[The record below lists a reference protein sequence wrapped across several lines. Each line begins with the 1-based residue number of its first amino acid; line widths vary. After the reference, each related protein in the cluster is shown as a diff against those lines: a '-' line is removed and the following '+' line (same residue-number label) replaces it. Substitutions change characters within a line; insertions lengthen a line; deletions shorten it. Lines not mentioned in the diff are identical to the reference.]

1 MRGNASATSLT
12 VGARARADLPLRAA
26 ARAYVAKAMRI
37 PLLARLRAFP
47 NKFRIPVVGGGHVPL
62 GALLKRTLQH
72 CSDHAVTSSAATL
85 SYYFLFAL
93 FPFLFFL
100 VTLTAYLP
108 LLGNSM
114 PRILAATRALLPGE
128 AMALVDRQLGD
139 LTGNTRPNLLTF
151 GLLATLYSAS
161 RGVDAVRAAL
171 NLAYDVKESRPL
183 WKTEAVAFGVTIG
196 GAVLILVSVALL
208 VAGGDFGFWIARH
221 LRVDAAYVLVWS
233 WARWP
238 VVALFVMLLAA
249 LAYYLLP
256 DVIQKFKF
264 ITPGSVL
271 GTLIALGASWGFGK
285 YASHFGNYNVAY
297 GSIGGVI
304 ILMTWFYILSLIFLV
319 GGEINAVVEQY
330 SPEGKREGARAPGTR
345 PPPKSERPSAVPV
358 GAANSQGAAARAESR
373 SR

>member
-1 MRGNASATSLT
+1 LDRIR
-12 VGARARADLPLRAA
+12 VP
-26 ARAYVAKAMRI
+26 VAGGGQI
-37 PLLARLRAFP
+37 PLGTLLR
-47 NKFRIPVVGGGHVPL
+47 K
-62 GALLKRTLQH
+62 TLQH

-85 SYYFLFAL
+85 SYYFLFSL

-108 LLGNSM
+108 LLGASM
-114 PRILAATRALLPGE
+114 PRILATAQALLPGE
-128 AMALVDRQLGD
+128 AMSLVDRQLGD
-139 LTGNTRPNLLTF
+139 LTGNARPKLLTL

-196 GAVLILVSVALL
+196 GAVLVLVSVALV
-208 VAGGDFGFWIARH
+208 VAGGELGFWIARH
-221 LRVDAAYVLVWS
+221 LRIDAFYVLVWS

-238 VVALFVMLLAA
+238 VGALFIMLLAA
-249 LAYYLLP
+249 LAFYLLP

-271 GTLIALGASWGFGK
+271 GTLVALSASWGFGK

-304 ILMTWFYILSLIFLV
+304 ILMTWFYILSLIYLV
-319 GGEINAVVEQY
+319 GGEINAVAEQH
-330 SPEGKREGARAPGTR
+330 SPEGKREGARAPGAK
-345 PPPKSERPSAVPV
+345 PPPKRERPSAVPV
-358 GAANSQGAAARAESR
+358 GAAGSQGAAARAESR